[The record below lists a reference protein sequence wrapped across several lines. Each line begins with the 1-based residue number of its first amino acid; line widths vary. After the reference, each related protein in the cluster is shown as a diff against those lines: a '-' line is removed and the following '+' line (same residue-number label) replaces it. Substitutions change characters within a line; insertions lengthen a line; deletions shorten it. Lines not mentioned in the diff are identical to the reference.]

1 MMEAA
6 VAHEASKNALRQCLA
21 LLQGPSDEHK
31 FAGLVMVTKHV
42 PALKQGEAAAVM
54 TAVMQA
60 VGPLFLQRLLRTKA
74 EAGISM
80 YQQIAAGILAATCQS
95 PALIVNSVRPHT
107 HDLVQLL
114 RAARGSQLLD
124 DLTTCMCALSS
135 TSEGLEA
142 LSRAQAPIVICHR
155 LQQCTESAAPF
166 TAHESSLFLC
176 LERLL
181 EHIRERCLTS
191 ADVHSLAFTFAK
203 DKTPRAAAALRV
215 LLLWATLA
223 AHSTDAAEFASGAT
237 AANLREGL
245 LQSLHGAA
253 TESIS
258 DAALALLATL
268 LQALG
273 QRWAVEDAAALSAA
287 VTANG
292 SPPTAAAT
300 ARKMRASR
308 GAFVQFVVRAAGG
321 EVRILLDEA
330 LAVLL
335 PADTTPIEAKGQVSE
350 QV

>member
-1 MMEAA
+1 MEAA
-6 VAHEASKNALRQCLA
+6 VEQGASENAAFKQCLA

-31 FAGLVMVTKHV
+31 FAGLVMVCKHV
-42 PALKQGEAAAVM
+42 PALKQGEAAVVM
-54 TAVMQA
+54 AAVMQA

-80 YQQIAAGILAATCQS
+80 YQQIAAGILAATCHS

-107 HDLVQLL
+107 HDLVQLF
-114 RAARGSQLLD
+114 RVASGAQLLE

-135 TSEGLEA
+135 TPEGLEA
-142 LSRAQAPIVICHR
+142 LSRAQAPIVICR
-155 LQQCTESAAPF
+155 KLQQCTESAAPSS
-166 TAHESSLFLC
+166 AHDSSLFLC

-181 EHIRERCLTS
+181 EHSTERCLTS

-223 AHSTDAAEFASGAT
+223 AHSADAAEFASGAT

-253 TESIS
+253 TESIR
-258 DAALALLATL
+258 DTALALLATL
-268 LQALG
+268 LHTLG
-273 QRWAVEDAAALSAA
+273 QRWAVEDDSVLSAA
-287 VTANG
+287 ATANG
-292 SPPTAAAT
+292 AASAAA

-335 PADTTPIEAKGQVSE
+335 PADTTFIEAKGQVSKLT
-350 QV
+350 